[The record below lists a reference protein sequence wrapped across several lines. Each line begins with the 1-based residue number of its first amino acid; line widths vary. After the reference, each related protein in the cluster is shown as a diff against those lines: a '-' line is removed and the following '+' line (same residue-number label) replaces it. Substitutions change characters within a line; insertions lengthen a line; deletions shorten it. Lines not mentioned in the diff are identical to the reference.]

1 MKRLTEEEFLA
12 TLSEPMRRLALDASP
27 PLDFWDYFGSIP
39 VSDFEGHDCSAG
51 GVTYVWE
58 DSSSRYQYVHIN
70 SEDQNVFMV
79 LVLDTVEKTVLGH
92 RLLDLNRE
100 YGLGRV

>member
-1 MKRLTEEEFLA
+1 MKRLTETEFLA
-12 TLSEPMRRLALDASP
+12 TSSDPMRRLDLDASP
-27 PLDFWDYFGSIP
+27 PLNFWDYFESIP
-39 VSDFEGHDCSAG
+39 ESDFEGHDCSAG

-58 DSSSRYQYVHIN
+58 DSSGRYQYVHVN

-79 LVLDTVEKTVLGH
+79 LVLDVAEKIVLGH

-100 YGLGRV
+100 YGRV